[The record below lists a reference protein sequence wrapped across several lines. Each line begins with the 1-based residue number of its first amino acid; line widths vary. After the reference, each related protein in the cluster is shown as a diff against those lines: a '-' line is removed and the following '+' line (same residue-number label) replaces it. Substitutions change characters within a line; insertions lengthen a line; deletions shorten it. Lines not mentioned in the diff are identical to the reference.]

1 MRKLRL
7 VESPEARDERPKV
20 EARRKTDM
28 AEAEAA
34 TVDRLVRESIRLYG
48 P

>member
-7 VESPEARDERPKV
+7 IESSGARDERPKA

-34 TVDRLVRESIRLYG
+34 TVDRLVRQSIRLYG